1 MKAELI
7 NIIEC
12 IEHLPVLPATTVR
25 LVQLLSDKS
34 TTIDQLLEVIQ
45 YDQNLTLQVLKLCNS
60 AYFGLIRQIRSLR
73 EALVYL
79 GSKHLMQIILGIHCN
94 SILQQPQK
102 GYGLLAGMLWR
113 HSTAV
118 ALAGEAFVKDRND
131 KNAPSGG
138 LLFTAGLLH
147 DIGKVVL
154 DQVLSESYMQVLAL
168 LQTKPMKF
176 DDAEREILGYSH
188 TDVGEMIMQHWQLP
202 EQITLVSKY
211 HHEPETY
218 PGDNA
223 LTKQIIE
230 LVHLADSLVLSLG
243 LGIGNDGLQ
252 YKVNNQLAEQYGLT
266 ADMLDR
272 ISLGLVVD
280 LQSLEQMY
288 QEK

>member
-1 MKAELI
+1 MKTELI
-7 NIIEC
+7 NLLEC

-34 TTIDQLLEVIQ
+34 TSIDKILEVIQ

-60 AYFGLIRQIRSLR
+60 AYFGLIRQIHTLR

-102 GYGLLAGMLWR
+102 GYGLLPGMLWR

-118 ALAGEAFVKDRND
+118 ALAGEAFAKDLND
-131 KNAPSGG
+131 KNSPSSG

-154 DQVLSESYMQVLAL
+154 DQVLSDSYQEVLAL

-176 DDAEREILGYSH
+176 DDAEREVLGYSH
-188 TDVGEMIMQHWQLP
+188 TDVGELIMKHWKLP
-202 EQITLVSKY
+202 EQITLVSKF
-211 HHEPETY
+211 HHEPGAY
-218 PGDNA
+218 DGANPLA
-223 LTKQIIE
+223 RQIID
-230 LVHLADSLVLSLG
+230 LVHLADSLALSLG
-243 LGIGNDGLQ
+243 LGIGTDGLQ
-252 YKVNNQLAEQYGLT
+252 YQINNDLANQYGLT
-266 ADMLDR
+266 TDKLDK
-272 ISLGLVVD
+272 ISIQLVID
-280 LQSLEQMY
+280 LQSLDQMF
-288 QEK
+288 QER